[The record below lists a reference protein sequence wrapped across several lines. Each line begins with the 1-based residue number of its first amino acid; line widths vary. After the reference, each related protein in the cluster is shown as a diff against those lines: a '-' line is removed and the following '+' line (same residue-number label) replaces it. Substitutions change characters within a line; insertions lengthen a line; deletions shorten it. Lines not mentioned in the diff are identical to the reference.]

1 MIKCLIVDDEQYAID
16 TLTQYINQTDG
27 CSVLGTF
34 TSPYAALRALEAGLL
49 PDILFL
55 DIDMPELSGM
65 ELAALIPPQIA
76 IIYVTAHGDYALK
89 AFETNVFDFLLKP
102 VSYPK
107 FLKSIQK
114 IKRVADLQAAKEIVH
129 HADYIF
135 INPGIKGKVIKLYF
149 SDILY
154 VEGLNNYV
162 VFNQQKEKFITYLT
176 MKEIEEALPTP
187 QFVRIHKSYII
198 NFSKVIGAE
207 GNMVILQNDLKLQ
220 VGGNYK
226 ERLRKLII
234 DNSIT
239 SIRAANGAQEVNA
252 KEKLY

>member
-16 TLTQYINQTDG
+16 TLTQYINQTDD

-55 DIDMPELSGM
+55 DVDMPELSGM

-114 IKRVADLQAAKEIVH
+114 IKRVADLPVAKEIAH

-154 VEGLNNYV
+154 VEGLKNYV

-207 GNMVILQNDLKLQ
+207 GNMVILQNNLKLQ

-239 SIRAANGAQEVNA
+239 SIRAANGAQQLDA